1 MAWCTNWEEHGEF
14 PAAAGVRAVPQ
25 CESDADEVAGAVVAG
40 RVEDWRHCSVGSVYP
55 LLPVSVGSASL
66 TEP

>member
-1 MAWCTNWEEHGEF
+1 MTNTEATTTNT
-14 PAAAGVRAVPQ
+14 AA
-25 CESDADEVAGAVVAG
+25 AG

>member
-1 MAWCTNWEEHGEF
+1 MLAGVGVKSVKLPRRSPNLNAYAERF
-14 PAAAGVRAVPQ
+14 AAALRNP
-25 CESDADEVAGAVVAG
+25 G